1 MMRFVCLCVAVSVH
15 LHGMVAFSST
25 KTGALVRIM
34 ERTSFYSTIFRSQ
47 HRNTKHSSNQQDKR
61 SHHPFCPLRL
71 FCFSSDVLIYAFSH
85 VHVFATNSTTDDP
98 RTLYFVPLCTA
109 LPCTAL
115 PCTALLCTTCLQ
127 TSQPMKNNR
136 GSFRQRD
143 VLQNKAEHQQH

>member
-1 MMRFVCLCVAVSVH
+1 MRFVCLCVAVSVH

-34 ERTSFYSTIFRSQ
+34 ERTFYSVIFRSQ
-47 HRNTKHSSNQQDKR
+47 HRSTKHSSNQQDKR

-115 PCTALLCTTCLQ
+115 LCTTCLQ

>member
-34 ERTSFYSTIFRSQ
+34 ERTFYSVIFRSQ
-47 HRNTKHSSNQQDKR
+47 HRSTKHSSNQQDKR

-115 PCTALLCTTCLQ
+115 LCTTCLQ